1 MPSEFDHDIA
11 VCGSMVARRIARIPL
26 LGWLVGL
33 VLGKGG
39 RELGVAAAN
48 GEQWADP
55 PQPCG
60 VIAGTKN
67 VTLMNPVGWV
77 SNCFGIIGKPN
88 DGTIAL
94 EETKL
99 PAHLMTEFI
108 TVHAG
113 HTRIQ
118 NNVEVLKHTVAF
130 ILGQKFNACLK

>member
-1 MPSEFDHDIA
+1 ML
-11 VCGSMVARRIARIPL
+11 ARRISRTPL

-39 RELGVAAAN
+39 RELGAAAAN
-48 GEQWADP
+48 GKEWSDP

-77 SNCFGIIGKPN
+77 SNSFGIIRKPN

-99 PAHLMTEFI
+99 PAHLMADFA

-118 NNVEVLKHTVAF
+118 NNPEVLNLTVAF
-130 ILGQKFNACLK
+130 IQNQQFDGHSR